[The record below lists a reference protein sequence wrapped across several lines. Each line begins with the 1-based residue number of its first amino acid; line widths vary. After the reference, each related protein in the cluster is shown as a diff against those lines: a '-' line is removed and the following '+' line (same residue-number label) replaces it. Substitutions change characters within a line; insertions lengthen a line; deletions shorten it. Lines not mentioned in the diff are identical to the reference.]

1 MELRYY
7 MKKNIRPKL
16 YTLSTCVHC
25 RATKRF
31 LKEHN
36 IDYDYVDVDMLNGKE
51 RDKIRKDVM
60 KLSGGR
66 FPTIVV
72 GKKVL
77 VGFEKDK
84 LVKALGL

>member
-1 MELRYY
+1 

-31 LKEHN
+31 LKEHG
-36 IDYDYVDVDMLNGKE
+36 IDYDYVDVDLLEGEEKE
-51 RDKIRKDVM
+51 KIQDDVV
-60 KLSGGR
+60 KVSGGFR

-72 GKKVL
+72 GKKVI
-77 VGFEKDK
+77 VGFYEDK
-84 LVKALGL
+84 LREALGL